1 MQVFGCVQVRK
12 LPECS
17 SGVLNLAGTQ
27 AGRQAGRLAVPV
39 LFGMGT
45 WAVKSVLAVRREGT
59 AGAATDRLAVR

>member
-27 AGRQAGRLAVPV
+27 AGRQAG
-39 LFGMGT
+39 GT
-45 WAVKSVLAVRREGT
+45 GSVWHGHLGSQVS
-59 AGAATDRLAVR
+59 AGSTKGRHGWSSNRQACR